1 VASSSDQPK
10 LIDLTEIWTN
20 LKAGRAMVGGGIF
33 VTIQIDYKTAGDL
46 LTKTGSFDILLRVE
60 AAEWVPAR
68 ELDLIANGEVIQT
81 LALQEPGLVDPG
93 HPALRL
99 EQTVTLDPALDTW
112 YAALAK
118 SAAGETL
125 DPVFRGCRAVG
136 MTNAIRVD
144 VDGNGQFDAPD
155 Q

>member
-1 VASSSDQPK
+1 
-10 LIDLTEIWTN
+10 
-20 LKAGRAMVGGGIF
+20 MVGGGIF
-33 VTIQIDYKTAGDL
+33 VTIKVDDKTPGDL
-46 LTKTGSFDILLRVE
+46 VTKTGSFDVQLRVE
-60 AAEWVPAR
+60 AADWVPVQ

-81 LALQEPGLVDPG
+81 LALAGPGQVNPG

-99 EQTVTLDPALDTW
+99 NQTVTLNPAVDTW

-125 DPVFRGCRAVG
+125 DPVFRGCRPVG

-155 Q
+155 L